1 MDYLALW
8 LLFFIKSR
16 NAFFWNGGEKQPW
29 EPANPGEVNLNLTHK
44 IKNTGITL
52 KKKRACALNSVIH
65 GMM

>member
-1 MDYLALW
+1 MH
-8 LLFFIKSR
+8 FSET
-16 NAFFWNGGEKQPW
+16 GGKNNPDLCNF
-29 EPANPGEVNLNLTHK
+29 ANPGEVNLNLTHK